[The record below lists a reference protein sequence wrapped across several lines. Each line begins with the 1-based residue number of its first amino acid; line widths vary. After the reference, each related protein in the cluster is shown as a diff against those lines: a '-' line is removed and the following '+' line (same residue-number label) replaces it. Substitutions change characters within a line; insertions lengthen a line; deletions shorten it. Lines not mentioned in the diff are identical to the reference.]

1 MPALCIPSCLHT
13 HTHTHTPRRYI
24 QDYVVQPLM
33 ADLARIVHS
42 CTPLA
47 LEDFSEIHWPV
58 SSDMVED
65 RTGGCFL
72 WSMDQRLH
80 HMFVRSFVA
89 REFCKQILD
98 AGMDSPTGSF
108 DLGIL
113 SKAVASLSYHLGT
126 NSGRVSVY
134 FKSTGVCDSQFS
146 MVLCTHKDVSCLRRF
161 WRFCPLLA
169 LLFFSEL

>member
-1 MPALCIPSCLHT
+1 
-13 HTHTHTPRRYI
+13 
-24 QDYVVQPLM
+24 M

-126 NSGRVSVY
+126 NSGRVGVY

-146 MVLCTHKDVSCLRRF
+146 MVLCTHKDVSCL
-161 WRFCPLLA
+161 WRFF
-169 LLFFSEL
+169 LLFCSLPSLLFSSEL

>member
-1 MPALCIPSCLHT
+1 MRGSHLSCTRAHTSTCAFAGTYRTTWSSHSWQISPGLCI
-13 HTHTHTPRRYI
+13 
-24 QDYVVQPLM
+24 
-33 ADLARIVHS
+33 ARI
-42 CTPLA
+42 PLRWKNS
-47 LEDFSEIHWPV
+47 LKSTGRYHLTW
-58 SSDMVED
+58 
-65 RTGGCFL
+65 TGGCFL

-80 HMFVRSFVA
+80 HIFVRSFVA

-126 NSGRVSVY
+126 NSGRVCVY
-134 FKSTGVCDSQFS
+134 FKSTRACDSQFS